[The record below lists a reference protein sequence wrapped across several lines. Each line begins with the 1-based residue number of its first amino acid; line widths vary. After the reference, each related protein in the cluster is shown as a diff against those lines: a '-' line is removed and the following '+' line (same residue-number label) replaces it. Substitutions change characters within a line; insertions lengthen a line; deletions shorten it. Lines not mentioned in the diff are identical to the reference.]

1 MNESS
6 AKSEQRYLLI
16 STCGNVV
23 IGCVGVVFSFIA
35 SSQAILLDGLFNLT
49 YFVAGLFTLKVARLI
64 NQGDDQDFP
73 LGYAYFEPLING
85 LKGVLVLGVTA
96 MALVGA
102 VEALLAGGRTIAA
115 GPAIGYGVFASV
127 ACWILAFVIRRGAR
141 RTGSPLIA
149 ADAENW
155 LVNGAIS
162 SAVLLAFVGIALI
175 EGTALESFAPY
186 VDPAL
191 VLLVAL
197 VSISVPVRMAWQ
209 ALMEL
214 LNRAPR
220 RETVDRVREIV
231 NTCTSDLP
239 VQRLFVRVIQPGR
252 TRIVVAHVVL
262 PEDFRVDGL
271 AELDAVQAK
280 TLNRLI
286 EEHPETSVDL
296 VFTADPSRG
305 APAAERSEK

>member
-1 MNESS
+1 MTAES
-6 AKSEQRYLLI
+6 AKIERRYLLI
-16 STCGNVV
+16 AATGNLVV
-23 IGCVGVVFSFIA
+23 GCVGLLFSFIA

-49 YFVAGLFTLKVARLI
+49 YFVAGLFTLKVAQLLQ
-64 NQGDDQDFP
+64 QGDDQDFP

-102 VEALLAGGRTIAA
+102 VAALLTGGRAIAA
-115 GPAIGYGVFASV
+115 GPAIGYGVFASAV
-127 ACWILAFVIRRGAR
+127 CWVLAFVVRRGAGS
-141 RTGSPLIA
+141 TGSPLIR

-162 SAVLLAFVGIALI
+162 SAVLLAFVGIALL
-175 EGTALESFAPY
+175 EGTRLEPFAPY
-186 VDPAL
+186 ADPAL

-197 VSISVPVRMAWQ
+197 ISISMPVRMAWH

-220 RETVDRVREIV
+220 AEIVDRVREIV
-231 NTCTSDLP
+231 RTCTSDLP
-239 VQRLFVRVIQPGR
+239 VRKLFVRVIQPGR

-262 PEDFRVDGL
+262 PEDFRLNGL
-271 AELDAVQAK
+271 GELDAVHTK
-280 TLNRLI
+280 TLDHLSR
-286 EEHPETSVDL
+286 EHPETSVDL
-296 VFTADPSRG
+296 IFTADPSRG
-305 APAAERSEK
+305 APAAEPPAG